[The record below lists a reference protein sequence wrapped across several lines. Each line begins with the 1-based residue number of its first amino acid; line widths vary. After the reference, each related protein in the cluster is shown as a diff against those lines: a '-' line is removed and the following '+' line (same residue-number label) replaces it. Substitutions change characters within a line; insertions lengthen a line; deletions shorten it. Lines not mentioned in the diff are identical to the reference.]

1 MRLLKNFAI
10 YVRYST
16 NYKQKRGKMK
26 NIKILMSQCG
36 CNIAF
41 AESVE
46 KIVKES
52 GLEASV
58 SRIDDVVQMLPYN
71 VMTLPALVVDERL
84 VSTGKISED
93 KIKDVVEKKKPNIRI
108 IRVTNMVWSKK
119 NLGLTVPYPSDNYQ
133 KPMIKGAK
141 KAAAKKSDDKSPENQ
156 LIKLREEM
164 KPKMIYEFFQ
174 EKTKGKKKGKKK
186 K

>member
-26 NIKILMSQCG
+26 NIKILMSRCG

-71 VMTLPALVVDERL
+71 VMTLPALVIDERL

-93 KIKDVVEKKKPNIRI
+93 KIKE
-108 IRVTNMVWSKK
+108 
-119 NLGLTVPYPSDNYQ
+119 L
-133 KPMIKGAK
+133 IKG
-141 KAAAKKSDDKSPENQ
+141 E
-156 LIKLREEM
+156 I
-164 KPKMIYEFFQ
+164 
-174 EKTKGKKKGKKK
+174 
-186 K
+186 

>member
-1 MRLLKNFAI
+1 MNFSIKIFAI
-10 YVRYST
+10 GNAIAKKFCHICSLFYELQT
-16 NYKQKRGKMK
+16 KKRGKMK
-26 NIKILMSQCG
+26 NIKILMSRCG

-93 KIKDVVEKKKPNIRI
+93 KIKE
-108 IRVTNMVWSKK
+108 
-119 NLGLTVPYPSDNYQ
+119 L
-133 KPMIKGAK
+133 IKG
-141 KAAAKKSDDKSPENQ
+141 E
-156 LIKLREEM
+156 I
-164 KPKMIYEFFQ
+164 
-174 EKTKGKKKGKKK
+174 
-186 K
+186 

>member
-1 MRLLKNFAI
+1 MRLLKKFCYI
-10 YVRYST
+10 CSLFYELQT
-16 NYKQKRGKMK
+16 KRGKMK

-41 AESVE
+41 AATVE

-58 SRIDDVVQMLPYN
+58 ARIDDVVQMLPYN

-93 KIKDVVEKKKPNIRI
+93 KIKE
-108 IRVTNMVWSKK
+108 
-119 NLGLTVPYPSDNYQ
+119 L
-133 KPMIKGAK
+133 IKG
-141 KAAAKKSDDKSPENQ
+141 E
-156 LIKLREEM
+156 I
-164 KPKMIYEFFQ
+164 
-174 EKTKGKKKGKKK
+174 
-186 K
+186 

>member
-1 MRLLKNFAI
+1 MRMLKNFAI
-10 YVRYST
+10 YVRCST

-26 NIKILMSQCG
+26 NIKILMSRCG

-93 KIKDVVEKKKPNIRI
+93 KIKE
-108 IRVTNMVWSKK
+108 
-119 NLGLTVPYPSDNYQ
+119 L
-133 KPMIKGAK
+133 IKG
-141 KAAAKKSDDKSPENQ
+141 E
-156 LIKLREEM
+156 I
-164 KPKMIYEFFQ
+164 
-174 EKTKGKKKGKKK
+174 
-186 K
+186 

>member
-1 MRLLKNFAI
+1 
-10 YVRYST
+10 
-16 NYKQKRGKMK
+16 MK
-26 NIKILMSQCG
+26 NIKILMSQCD

-93 KIKDVVEKKKPNIRI
+93 KIKE
-108 IRVTNMVWSKK
+108 
-119 NLGLTVPYPSDNYQ
+119 L
-133 KPMIKGAK
+133 IKG
-141 KAAAKKSDDKSPENQ
+141 E
-156 LIKLREEM
+156 I
-164 KPKMIYEFFQ
+164 
-174 EKTKGKKKGKKK
+174 
-186 K
+186 

>member
-1 MRLLKNFAI
+1 MFVILRT
-10 YVRYST
+10 T
-16 NYKQKRGKMK
+16 NKKRGKMK
-26 NIKILMSQCG
+26 NIKILMSRCG

-58 SRIDDVVQMLPYN
+58 SRDDVVQMLPYN

-93 KIKDVVEKKKPNIRI
+93 KIKE
-108 IRVTNMVWSKK
+108 
-119 NLGLTVPYPSDNYQ
+119 L
-133 KPMIKGAK
+133 IKG
-141 KAAAKKSDDKSPENQ
+141 E
-156 LIKLREEM
+156 I
-164 KPKMIYEFFQ
+164 
-174 EKTKGKKKGKKK
+174 
-186 K
+186 

>member
-1 MRLLKNFAI
+1 MFVILRT
-10 YVRYST
+10 T
-16 NYKQKRGKMK
+16 NKKKEEIMK

-52 GLEASV
+52 GLDASV

-71 VMTLPALVVDERL
+71 VMTLPALVIDERV

-93 KIKDVVEKKKPNIRI
+93 KIKE
-108 IRVTNMVWSKK
+108 
-119 NLGLTVPYPSDNYQ
+119 L
-133 KPMIKGAK
+133 IKG
-141 KAAAKKSDDKSPENQ
+141 E
-156 LIKLREEM
+156 I
-164 KPKMIYEFFQ
+164 
-174 EKTKGKKKGKKK
+174 
-186 K
+186 

>member
-1 MRLLKNFAI
+1 VISSIKIFAI
-10 YVRYST
+10 GNAIAKKICHICSLFYELQT
-16 NYKQKRGKMK
+16 KEDKMK

-41 AESVE
+41 AETVE

-52 GLEASV
+52 GIEASV

-93 KIKDVVEKKKPNIRI
+93 KIKE
-108 IRVTNMVWSKK
+108 
-119 NLGLTVPYPSDNYQ
+119 L
-133 KPMIKGAK
+133 IKG
-141 KAAAKKSDDKSPENQ
+141 E
-156 LIKLREEM
+156 I
-164 KPKMIYEFFQ
+164 
-174 EKTKGKKKGKKK
+174 
-186 K
+186 

>member
-16 NYKQKRGKMK
+16 NYKQKEDKMK
-26 NIKILMSQCG
+26 NIKILMSRCG

-52 GLEASV
+52 GIEASV

-71 VMTLPALVVDERL
+71 VMTLPALVIDERV

-93 KIKDVVEKKKPNIRI
+93 KIKE
-108 IRVTNMVWSKK
+108 
-119 NLGLTVPYPSDNYQ
+119 L
-133 KPMIKGAK
+133 IKG
-141 KAAAKKSDDKSPENQ
+141 E
-156 LIKLREEM
+156 I
-164 KPKMIYEFFQ
+164 
-174 EKTKGKKKGKKK
+174 
-186 K
+186 

>member
-1 MRLLKNFAI
+1 MRLLKNFTI

-16 NYKQKRGKMK
+16 NYKQKEDKMK
-26 NIKILMSQCG
+26 NIKILMSRCG

-52 GLEASV
+52 GIEASV

-93 KIKDVVEKKKPNIRI
+93 KIKE
-108 IRVTNMVWSKK
+108 
-119 NLGLTVPYPSDNYQ
+119 L
-133 KPMIKGAK
+133 IKG
-141 KAAAKKSDDKSPENQ
+141 E
-156 LIKLREEM
+156 I
-164 KPKMIYEFFQ
+164 
-174 EKTKGKKKGKKK
+174 
-186 K
+186 

>member
-58 SRIDDVVQMLPYN
+58 SRIDKR
-71 VMTLPALVVDERL
+71 T
-84 VSTGKISED
+84 
-93 KIKDVVEKKKPNIRI
+93 
-108 IRVTNMVWSKK
+108 
-119 NLGLTVPYPSDNYQ
+119 YQ
-133 KPMIKGAK
+133 
-141 KAAAKKSDDKSPENQ
+141 
-156 LIKLREEM
+156 R
-164 KPKMIYEFFQ
+164 
-174 EKTKGKKKGKKK
+174 
-186 K
+186 

>member
-1 MRLLKNFAI
+1 MRLLKKFAI
-10 YVRYST
+10 CVRYST
-16 NYKQKRGKMK
+16 NYKQKEDKMK
-26 NIKILMSQCG
+26 NIKILMSRCG

-52 GLEASV
+52 GIEASV

-93 KIKDVVEKKKPNIRI
+93 KIKE
-108 IRVTNMVWSKK
+108 
-119 NLGLTVPYPSDNYQ
+119 L
-133 KPMIKGAK
+133 IKG
-141 KAAAKKSDDKSPENQ
+141 E
-156 LIKLREEM
+156 I
-164 KPKMIYEFFQ
+164 
-174 EKTKGKKKGKKK
+174 
-186 K
+186 

>member
-1 MRLLKNFAI
+1 MFVVLRT
-10 YVRYST
+10 T
-16 NYKQKRGKMK
+16 NKKRGKMK
-26 NIKILMSQCG
+26 NIKILMSRCG

-84 VSTGKISED
+84 VSTGNISED
-93 KIKDVVEKKKPNIRI
+93 KIKE
-108 IRVTNMVWSKK
+108 
-119 NLGLTVPYPSDNYQ
+119 L
-133 KPMIKGAK
+133 IKG
-141 KAAAKKSDDKSPENQ
+141 E
-156 LIKLREEM
+156 I
-164 KPKMIYEFFQ
+164 
-174 EKTKGKKKGKKK
+174 
-186 K
+186 

>member
-1 MRLLKNFAI
+1 MIFSIKIFAI
-10 YVRYST
+10 GNAVAKKFCHICSLFYELQT
-16 NYKQKRGKMK
+16 KKEEKMK
-26 NIKILMSQCG
+26 NIKILMSRCG

-93 KIKDVVEKKKPNIRI
+93 KIKE
-108 IRVTNMVWSKK
+108 
-119 NLGLTVPYPSDNYQ
+119 L
-133 KPMIKGAK
+133 IKG
-141 KAAAKKSDDKSPENQ
+141 E
-156 LIKLREEM
+156 I
-164 KPKMIYEFFQ
+164 
-174 EKTKGKKKGKKK
+174 
-186 K
+186 

>member
-26 NIKILMSQCG
+26 NIKILMSRCG

-93 KIKDVVEKKKPNIRI
+93 KIKE
-108 IRVTNMVWSKK
+108 
-119 NLGLTVPYPSDNYQ
+119 L
-133 KPMIKGAK
+133 IKG
-141 KAAAKKSDDKSPENQ
+141 E
-156 LIKLREEM
+156 I
-164 KPKMIYEFFQ
+164 
-174 EKTKGKKKGKKK
+174 
-186 K
+186 

>member
-1 MRLLKNFAI
+1 MFVILRT
-10 YVRYST
+10 T
-16 NYKQKRGKMK
+16 NKKRGKMK
-26 NIKILMSQCG
+26 NIKILMSRCG

-84 VSTGKISED
+84 VSTGNISED
-93 KIKDVVEKKKPNIRI
+93 KIKE
-108 IRVTNMVWSKK
+108 
-119 NLGLTVPYPSDNYQ
+119 L
-133 KPMIKGAK
+133 IKG
-141 KAAAKKSDDKSPENQ
+141 E
-156 LIKLREEM
+156 I
-164 KPKMIYEFFQ
+164 
-174 EKTKGKKKGKKK
+174 
-186 K
+186 

>member
-1 MRLLKNFAI
+1 MRLLKKFAI

-16 NYKQKRGKMK
+16 NYKQKEGKMK

-41 AESVE
+41 AETVE

-52 GLEASV
+52 GIEASV

-93 KIKDVVEKKKPNIRI
+93 KIKE
-108 IRVTNMVWSKK
+108 
-119 NLGLTVPYPSDNYQ
+119 L
-133 KPMIKGAK
+133 IKG
-141 KAAAKKSDDKSPENQ
+141 E
-156 LIKLREEM
+156 I
-164 KPKMIYEFFQ
+164 
-174 EKTKGKKKGKKK
+174 
-186 K
+186 